1 MSTNLHVKLRNQ
13 ITLMC
18 KENEETMRFPD
29 ERVDVYKAR
38 HLVKYSALLAEQ
50 KLCSLT

>member
-13 ITLMC
+13 IMLIC
-18 KENEETMRFPD
+18 KEDEETMRFPD
-29 ERVDVYKAR
+29 KRADVYKAR
-38 HLVKYSALLAEQ
+38 YLVKYSALLAEQ